1 MTKFIRRIVAVTAAA
16 LTVTAVTASAP
27 AAAQPQAAVT
37 STVVGITELRP
48 GDRLVSIAFP
58 SDPACMSHAGT
69 TWSLIGAAGAQVL
82 RITGPFELGRRLPSG
97 EFVQFGVQARSVLA
111 QRPDG
116 MYISTPVPVDC
127 AAVATVAQAPQM
139 G

>member
-1 MTKFIRRIVAVTAAA
+1 MTKFIRRAVAA
-16 LTVTAVTASAP
+16 LVAALAVAAVTASAP
-27 AAAQPQAAVT
+27 VAAQPQAVVA
-37 STVVGITELRP
+37 STVVSITELRP
-48 GDRLVSIAFP
+48 GDHLVSIAFP
-58 SDPACMSHAGT
+58 SDPACMRHAGT

-97 EFVQFGVQARSVLA
+97 EFARFGVQARSVLA

-116 MYISTPVPVDC
+116 VYISTPVPVDC

>member
-1 MTKFIRRIVAVTAAA
+1 MTKLIRRVIVGAIA
-16 LTVTAVTASAP
+16 LATIAGVTASAP
-27 AAAQPQAAVT
+27 AAAQPQAAAA
-37 STVVGITELRP
+37 STVVGITALRP
-48 GDRLVSIAFP
+48 GDHLVSIAFP

-69 TWSLIGAAGAQVL
+69 TWSLIGAAGARVVS
-82 RITGPFELGRRLPSG
+82 ITGPFELGRRLPSG
-97 EFVQFGVQARSVLA
+97 EFVRFGVQARGVLA

-127 AAVATVAQAPQM
+127 SAVATVAQAPQV